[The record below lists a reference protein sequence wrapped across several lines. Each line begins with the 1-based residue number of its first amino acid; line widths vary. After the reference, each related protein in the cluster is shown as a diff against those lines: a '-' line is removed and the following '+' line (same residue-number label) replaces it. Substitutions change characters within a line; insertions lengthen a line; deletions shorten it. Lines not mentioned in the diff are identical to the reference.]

1 MLHSLVVFNYKNS
14 NMNVEKA
21 DVVVI
26 GGGIFGCA
34 IAYYYTRNNP
44 GKKIIVLERN
54 ELCNAST
61 SRAAS
66 LMTRIRPKKAVTNV
80 CVCV

>member
-1 MLHSLVVFNYKNS
+1 MQYTSY
-14 NMNVEKA
+14 EKS

-26 GGGIFGCA
+26 GGGVFGNS

-54 ELCNAST
+54 SLCNAAT
-61 SRAAS
+61 SRAAA
-66 LMTRIRPKKAVTNV
+66 LLTRIRSKKHFIPLSLVSYDAINELELQ
-80 CVCV
+80 